1 MLPAPHMDGRSV
13 PAMSQRGLILSPSAL
28 KYPIWSATANCE
40 DIWGSRTSQAS
51 TSVISSLAWAKT
63 SPAARVRNAIRT
75 ASSSG
80 MSGSFLSRNDPPLE
94 GEQQPVDERPEEAE
108 HQRPQDDLG
117 RIEERAALHDEIA
130 EPGFGAHELGADD
143 DEEREAEA
151 HAERDDDPRQR
162 GGADP
167 PPDQLPTARAQ
178 AGRGPRPPHD
188 DSQHPGPGAH
198 ENRVHHRATD

>member
-13 PAMSQRGLILSPSAL
+13 PAMYQRGLILSPSAL

-75 ASSSG
+75 ASSRG

-130 EPGFGAHELGADD
+130 EPGVGAHELGADD

-151 HAERDDDPRQR
+151 HAERHDDPRQR
-162 GGADP
+162 G
-167 PPDQLPTARAQ
+167 R
-178 AGRGPRPPHD
+178 D
-188 DSQHPGPGAH
+188 DHRS
-198 ENRVHHRATD
+198 EERRVGKECRSRWSPYH